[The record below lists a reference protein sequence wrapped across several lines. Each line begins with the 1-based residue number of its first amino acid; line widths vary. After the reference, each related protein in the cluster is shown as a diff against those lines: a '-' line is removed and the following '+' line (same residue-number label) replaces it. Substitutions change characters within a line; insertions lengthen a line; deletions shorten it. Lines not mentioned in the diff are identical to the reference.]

1 MMESPISLNTEE
13 IVKKEMIKAIALMTN
28 KKLIKEEKND
38 KKNILLD

>member
-1 MMESPISLNTEE
+1 MESPISLNTEE